1 LKEAGEWIIIKIHA
15 PFFWRNSRVEIL
27 RQISEK
33 VSRLAERI
41 VQLTLVGM
49 VAIMTVIIIIQV
61 FMRYLFLYSL
71 SWSEEVAR
79 YLMIWVCF
87 LGASLAL
94 KHGFHIGVEFV
105 LNRIPEK
112 MRDWVNLA
120 AKMGML
126 LFLVYFT
133 IGGFRVSWAVRDQDS
148 PALLFS
154 MAYAYLSA
162 PVGGFFMIIQ
172 LMNLLVEDWVKI
184 KERRWSFS
192 S

>member
-1 LKEAGEWIIIKIHA
+1 M
-15 PFFWRNSRVEIL
+15 SRA
-27 RQISEK
+27 S
-33 VSRLAERI
+33 ERI
-41 VQLTLVGM
+41 VQYTLVGM
-49 VAIMTVIIIIQV
+49 VGVMTVIIILQV

-79 YLMIWVCF
+79 YLMIWVSF

-94 KHGFHIGVEFV
+94 KYGFHIGVEFV
-105 LNRIPEK
+105 INRIPEK
-112 MRDWVNLA
+112 IRGWVNLV
-120 AKMGML
+120 AKLGVL
-126 LFLVYFT
+126 LFLIYFT

-162 PVGGFFMIIQ
+162 PVGGLFMIIQ
-172 LMNLLVEDWVKI
+172 LLNLLVEDWVKVR
-184 KERRWSFS
+184 KKQWSFS

>member
-1 LKEAGEWIIIKIHA
+1 MESIE
-15 PFFWRNSRVEIL
+15 
-27 RQISEK
+27 QISVK
-33 VSRLAERI
+33 VSRASERV
-41 VQLTLVGM
+41 VQITLVGM
-49 VAIMTVIIIIQV
+49 VGVMTVIIILQV

-79 YLMIWVCF
+79 YLMIWVSF

-94 KHGFHIGVEFV
+94 KYGFHIGVEFV
-105 LNRIPEK
+105 INRIPEK
-112 MRDWVNLA
+112 MRGWVNLV
-120 AKMGML
+120 AKLGIL
-126 LFLVYFT
+126 LFLIYFT

-162 PVGGFFMIIQ
+162 PVGGLFMIIQ
-172 LMNLLVEDWVKI
+172 LLNLLVEDWVKI
-184 KERRWSFS
+184 RMKQWSFS

>member
-1 LKEAGEWIIIKIHA
+1 MKSIEE
-15 PFFWRNSRVEIL
+15 
-27 RQISEK
+27 ISEK
-33 VSRLAERI
+33 MSHIAERV
-41 VQLTLVGM
+41 VQVTLVGM
-49 VAIMTVIIIIQV
+49 VAVMTVIIILQV

-79 YLMIWVCF
+79 YLMIWVSF

-94 KHGFHIGVEFV
+94 KYGFHIGVEFV
-105 LNRIPEK
+105 TNRIPGK
-112 MRDWVNLA
+112 IRGWVNLT
-120 AKMGML
+120 AKFGVL
-126 LFLVYFT
+126 LFLIYFT

-172 LMNLLVEDWVKI
+172 LLHLLVEDWV
-184 KERRWSFS
+184 EPHG
-192 S
+192 

>member
-1 LKEAGEWIIIKIHA
+1 MEKISA
-15 PFFWRNSRVEIL
+15 
-27 RQISEK
+27 K
-33 VSRLAERI
+33 VSRTSERI
-41 VQLTLVGM
+41 VQYTLVGM
-49 VAIMTVIIIIQV
+49 VAIMTVIIILQV

-79 YLMIWVCF
+79 YLMIWVSF

-94 KHGFHIGVEFV
+94 KYGFHIGVEFV
-105 LNRIPEK
+105 INRIPEK
-112 MRDWVNLA
+112 MREWVNLI
-120 AKMGML
+120 AKIGIL
-126 LFLVYFT
+126 IFLIYFT

-162 PVGGFFMIIQ
+162 PVGGVFMIIQ
-172 LMNLLVEDWVKI
+172 LLSLLVEDWVKVR
-184 KERRWSFS
+184 KKQWSFS

>member
-1 LKEAGEWIIIKIHA
+1 MKSIEE
-15 PFFWRNSRVEIL
+15 
-27 RQISEK
+27 ISEK
-33 VSRLAERI
+33 MSRIAERV
-41 VQLTLVGM
+41 VQVTLVGM
-49 VAIMTVIIIIQV
+49 VAVMTVIIINQV

-79 YLMIWVCF
+79 YLMIWVSF

-94 KHGFHIGVEFV
+94 KYGFHIGVEFV
-105 LNRIPEK
+105 INRIPEK
-112 MRDWVNLA
+112 MRGWVNLT
-120 AKMGML
+120 AKLGTL
-126 LFLVYFT
+126 LFLIYFT

-162 PVGGFFMIIQ
+162 PVGGLFMIIQ
-172 LMNLLVEDWVKI
+172 LLNLLVEDWVNVRK
-184 KERRWSFS
+184 KRWSFS

>member
-1 LKEAGEWIIIKIHA
+1 
-15 PFFWRNSRVEIL
+15 
-27 RQISEK
+27 
-33 VSRLAERI
+33 
-41 VQLTLVGM
+41 M
-49 VAIMTVIIIIQV
+49 VAVMTVIIIVQV
-61 FMRYLFLYSL
+61 FMRYLFLHSL

-94 KHGFHIGVEFV
+94 KYGFHIGVEFV
-105 LNRIPEK
+105 VNRFPEK
-112 MRDWVNLA
+112 ARGWINLV
-120 AKMGML
+120 AKLGML
-126 LFLVYFT
+126 FFLIYFT

-154 MAYAYLSA
+154 MAYAYLAA
-162 PVGGFFMIIQ
+162 PVGGFFMMIQ
-172 LMNLLVEDWVKI
+172 LMPLLIEDWVKI

>member
-1 LKEAGEWIIIKIHA
+1 MEQ
-15 PFFWRNSRVEIL
+15 L
-27 RQISEK
+27 RQLSEK
-33 VSRLAERI
+33 VSRFSEKA
-41 VQLTLVGM
+41 VQTALVGM
-49 VAIMTVIIIIQV
+49 VAIMTVIIILQV
-61 FMRYLFLYSL
+61 FMRYIFLYSL

-94 KHGFHIGVEFV
+94 KYGFHIGVEFV
-105 LNRIPEK
+105 VNRFPEK
-112 MRDWVNLA
+112 MRGWVNLA
-120 AKMGML
+120 AKLGML
-126 LFLVYFT
+126 FFLVYFT

-172 LMNLLVEDWVKI
+172 LLTLLIEDWAKI
-184 KERRWSFS
+184 MERRWSFS

>member
-1 LKEAGEWIIIKIHA
+1 MKTLQ
-15 PFFWRNSRVEIL
+15 
-27 RQISEK
+27 QISQK
-33 VSRLAERI
+33 VSHLSERI
-41 VQLTLVGM
+41 VQVTLVGM
-49 VAIMTVIIIIQV
+49 VGMMTIIIIIQV

-79 YLMIWVCF
+79 YLMIWVSF

-94 KHGFHIGVEFV
+94 KYGFHIGVEFV
-105 LNRIPEK
+105 LNRMPET
-112 MRDWVNLA
+112 MRGWVILT
-120 AKMGML
+120 AKLGTL
-126 LFLVYFT
+126 LFLIYFT

-172 LMNLLVEDWVKI
+172 LLNLLVEDWGKI
-184 KERRWSFS
+184 RERRWSFS

>member
-1 LKEAGEWIIIKIHA
+1 MGG
-15 PFFWRNSRVEIL
+15 FFWGNPSVESIE
-27 RQISEK
+27 QISAK
-33 VSRLAERI
+33 VSRTSERI
-41 VQLTLVGM
+41 VQYTLVGM
-49 VAIMTVIIIIQV
+49 VGLMTVIIIIQV

-79 YLMIWVCF
+79 YLMIWVSF

-105 LNRIPEK
+105 INRIPEK
-112 MRDWVNLA
+112 IRGWVHLI
-120 AKMGML
+120 AKIGIL
-126 LFLVYFT
+126 IFLIYFT

-162 PVGGFFMIIQ
+162 PVGGLFMIIQ
-172 LMNLLVEDWVKI
+172 LLTLLVEDWVKVR
-184 KERRWSFS
+184 KKRWSFS

>member
-1 LKEAGEWIIIKIHA
+1 MEKISA
-15 PFFWRNSRVEIL
+15 
-27 RQISEK
+27 K
-33 VSRLAERI
+33 VSRTSERI
-41 VQLTLVGM
+41 VQYTLVGM
-49 VAIMTVIIIIQV
+49 VAIMTVIIILQV

-79 YLMIWVCF
+79 YLMIWVSF

-94 KHGFHIGVEFV
+94 KYGFHIGVEFII
-105 LNRIPEK
+105 NRIPEK
-112 MRDWVNLA
+112 MRGWINLT
-120 AKMGML
+120 AKLGVL
-126 LFLVYFT
+126 LFLIYFT

-162 PVGGFFMIIQ
+162 PVGGVFMIIQ
-172 LMNLLVEDWVKI
+172 LLSLLVEDWVKVR
-184 KERRWSFS
+184 KKQWSFS

>member
-1 LKEAGEWIIIKIHA
+1 MEL
-15 PFFWRNSRVEIL
+15 
-27 RQISEK
+27 ISTK
-33 VSRLAERI
+33 VSRFAERV
-41 VQLTLVGM
+41 VQVTLVGM
-49 VAIMTVIIIIQV
+49 VAIMTVIIILQV

-79 YLMIWVCF
+79 YLMIWVSF

-94 KHGFHIGVEFV
+94 KYGFHIGVEFV
-105 LNRIPEK
+105 INRIPEK
-112 MRDWVNLA
+112 MRGWVNLI
-120 AKMGML
+120 AKMGIL
-126 LFLVYFT
+126 IFLIYFT

-154 MAYAYLSA
+154 MASAYLSA

-172 LMNLLVEDWVKI
+172 LLNLLVEDLIKI
-184 KERRWSFS
+184 RERRWSFS

>member
-1 LKEAGEWIIIKIHA
+1 MEKISA
-15 PFFWRNSRVEIL
+15 
-27 RQISEK
+27 K
-33 VSRLAERI
+33 VSRTSERI
-41 VQLTLVGM
+41 VQITLVGM
-49 VAIMTVIIIIQV
+49 VSVMTVIIILQV

-79 YLMIWVCF
+79 YLMIWVSF

-94 KHGFHIGVEFV
+94 KYGFHIGVEFV
-105 LNRIPEK
+105 INRIPEK
-112 MRDWVNLA
+112 MRGWINLT
-120 AKMGML
+120 AKLGVL
-126 LFLVYFT
+126 LFLIYFT

-162 PVGGFFMIIQ
+162 PVGGVFMIIQ
-172 LMNLLVEDWVKI
+172 LLSLLVEDWVKVR
-184 KERRWSFS
+184 KRRWSFS

>member
-1 LKEAGEWIIIKIHA
+1 MGG
-15 PFFWRNSRVEIL
+15 FFWRDHQVKALKQTSAKVSHIA
-27 RQISEK
+27 EK
-33 VSRLAERI
+33 V
-41 VQLTLVGM
+41 VQYTLVGM

-61 FMRYLFLYSL
+61 FMRYIFLYSL

-79 YLMIWVCF
+79 YLMIWVSF

-94 KHGFHIGVEFV
+94 KYGFHIGVEFV
-105 LNRIPEK
+105 ITRIPEK
-112 MRDWVNLA
+112 MRAWVNLV
-120 AKMGML
+120 AKL
-126 LFLVYFT
+126 AILIFLIFFT

-172 LMNLLVEDWVKI
+172 LLHLLVEDWV
-184 KERRWSFS
+184 EPHG
-192 S
+192 